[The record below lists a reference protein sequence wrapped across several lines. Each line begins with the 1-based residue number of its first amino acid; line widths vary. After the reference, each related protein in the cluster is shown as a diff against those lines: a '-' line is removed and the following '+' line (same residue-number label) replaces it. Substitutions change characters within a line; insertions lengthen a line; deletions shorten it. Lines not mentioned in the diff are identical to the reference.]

1 MAKRAKVDAAKAAG
15 MSRQPLYTSSTRP
28 HVSPWLIVGMVLGF
42 ACGGCAPTPKTWEH
56 PTKTAQQRAADRAE
70 CLAQSN
76 AAVEGQ
82 GEPQEMARSTLYVR
96 CMQSRGWAL
105 QKVP

>member
-1 MAKRAKVDAAKAAG
+1 MAKRSTGDAAQAAG
-15 MSRQPLYTSSTRP
+15 GSRPTRYMDIKRLYVRP
-28 HVSPWLIVGMVLGF
+28 RLIVGMVLSL
-42 ACGGCAPTPKTWEH
+42 ACGGCAPTPKMWEH

-76 AAVEGQ
+76 EAVRGLEDPL
-82 GEPQEMARSTLYVR
+82 ETARSTLYVR

-105 QKVP
+105 QKVR